1 MDNAYHASIVEGTPY
16 YSYLNGII
24 WRLASPVSGSS
35 DFKLEITDQEGR
47 DMGYLTKDELVPIS
61 DAQWVQHANYHL
73 NHLIVLGVSTENTQE
88 QIDDAQEC
96 VQYIYGNK
104 KVKSELQAKV
114 TEAQRQYNYN
124 HSLTATVES
133 IFTNSNHTELK
144 SYVTQSDLDDL
155 KDRVGGV
162 VNVVWRDR
170 LAYKLAN
177 AQSILAGAKNLQAAI
192 NAVDKLFGNCMH
204 NTLAKGI
211 TATNINKAK
220 ALVNKVT
227 NAAKKKA
234 LLDEI
239 EKAEQLQNATT
250 AEQIAEQA
258 TNNLFDKD
266 GKLAEGTTQ
275 QDIDK
280 AKEEVNKVTDNRRGG
295 AGRRTQLE
303 VIGLGA
309 LER

>member
-1 MDNAYHASIVEGTPY
+1 
-16 YSYLNGII
+16 
-24 WRLASPVSGSS
+24 
-35 DFKLEITDQEGR
+35 
-47 DMGYLTKDELVPIS
+47 MGYLTKDELVPIS